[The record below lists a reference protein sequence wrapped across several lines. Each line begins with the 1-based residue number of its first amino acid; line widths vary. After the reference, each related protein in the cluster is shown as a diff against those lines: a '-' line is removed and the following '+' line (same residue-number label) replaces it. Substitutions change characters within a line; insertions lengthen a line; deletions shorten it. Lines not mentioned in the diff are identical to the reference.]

1 LARAKSVEL
10 VERFNR
16 ARDASMVLDAQYLEV
31 VVQRR

>member
-1 LARAKSVEL
+1 VA
-10 VERFNR
+10 RFNR